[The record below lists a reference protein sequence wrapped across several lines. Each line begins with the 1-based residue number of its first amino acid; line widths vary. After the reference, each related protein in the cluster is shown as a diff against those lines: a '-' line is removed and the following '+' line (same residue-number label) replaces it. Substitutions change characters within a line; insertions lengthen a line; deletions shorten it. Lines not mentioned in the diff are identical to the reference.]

1 MSAKVN
7 LADVVVLQH
16 GGVSGVGGV
25 VGRTVVEGAACGEG
39 KTCIQ
44 PILLNEL
51 PRTAFQPLAERDDG
65 WRGRGKGRGMRK

>member
-1 MSAKVN
+1 MSAEVN

-25 VGRTVVEGAACGEG
+25 VGRAVVERAACGEG
-39 KTCIQ
+39 KTRVQ
-44 PILLNEL
+44 PVLLNEL

-65 WRGRGKGRGMRK
+65 WRGGVKGGIRK